1 MSLEQLKSQIAN
13 DFGTPAAVID
23 LDRVERN
30 IGRVQKLCDRVG
42 VANRPHIKTHKS
54 PVLAQMQ
61 IAAGATGIT
70 CQKLGEAE
78 VMADGGIDDI
88 LISYNLLGEA
98 KIGRLGA
105 LLKRVTVTATADN
118 PTVVGALAQAGKI
131 AGRPLGV
138 VIECDTG
145 RKRAGVERPQEAI
158 ELARLIKHHADLQ
171 FAGFLFYPTEQSWP
185 QTQRFYSEALGGVRE
200 AGLEPRIVSTGGTPN
215 LVNMGQLA
223 GATEHRA
230 GTYIFNDRMMLACGA
245 ATADD
250 CALSVYTTV
259 VSRAAAERGILDAG
273 SKNSH
278 GRHGRAG
285 QWLRLDLGVP
295 TGQDSRLCR
304 GARVPRSFAQ
314 QRPTQGRRGG
324 SRGAE
329 PRLRR
334 RQHVRSHDR
343 GTRRSDRGGAAGGG
357 PRQARL
363 GPARPITSR
372 PSAATTKRQSAGR
385 LGGRRSSRPHTRQA
399 NQGAFA
405 RRETA
410 ERLSSLGCSATVAGG
425 MQSRTPRRATCLNR

>member
-30 IGRVQKLCDRVG
+30 IGRVQKLCDQAG

-54 PVLAQMQ
+54 PVIARMQ
-61 IAAGATGIT
+61 LAAGATGIT

-98 KIGRLGA
+98 KIGRLGT
-105 LLKRVTVTATADN
+105 LLKRVTVTAAADN
-118 PTVVGALAQAGKI
+118 PTVVAALAQAGKI

-158 ELARLIKHHADLQ
+158 ELARLVKGHADLD
-171 FAGFLFYPTEQSWP
+171 FAGLLFYPTEQSWP
-185 QTQRFYSEALGGVRE
+185 QTQRFYGEALAGIRE

-215 LVNMGQLA
+215 LVNVGRLA

-245 ATADD
+245 ATAED

-259 VSRAAAERGILDAG
+259 VSRAAPERGILDAG
-273 SKNSH
+273 SKTLTADTGGLDNGFGMVLEYPQAKIHAFAEEH
-278 GRHGRAG
+278 GF
-285 QWLRLDLGVP
+285 LDLSRSNDRPKVGEVVRVVP
-295 TGQDSRLCR
+295 NHVCVVVNMFDRIIAIR
-304 GARVPRSFAQ
+304 GDRIVEVLPVAARGKL
-314 QRPTQGRRGG
+314 T
-324 SRGAE
+324 
-329 PRLRR
+329 
-334 RQHVRSHDR
+334 
-343 GTRRSDRGGAAGGG
+343 
-357 PRQARL
+357 
-363 GPARPITSR
+363 
-372 PSAATTKRQSAGR
+372 
-385 LGGRRSSRPHTRQA
+385 
-399 NQGAFA
+399 
-405 RRETA
+405 
-410 ERLSSLGCSATVAGG
+410 
-425 MQSRTPRRATCLNR
+425 